1 MRRASETARGSEKK
15 MFPVTRQEKI
25 EGDAAWNKCTANG
38 NGKNA
43 KKKIGREKRMVQR
56 GASKSRSG
64 ERFEPKLRQG
74 CSVAARKKRS
84 LGIAETATAK
94 NVERGKRSGSRQTTE

>member
-1 MRRASETARGSEKK
+1 

-25 EGDAAWNKCTANG
+25 EGETAWKKCTANG

-43 KKKIGREKRMVQR
+43 KKREEEKRMVQR

-64 ERFEPKLRQG
+64 ERFESKLRQG

-94 NVERGKRSGSRQTTE
+94 NVERATKSGSRQTTE

>member
-1 MRRASETARGSEKK
+1 MKGRLH
-15 MFPVTRQEKI
+15 
-25 EGDAAWNKCTANG
+25 
-38 NGKNA
+38 GKNA
-43 KKKIGREKRMVQR
+43 RQMETEKMQKKREEEKRMVQR

-64 ERFEPKLRQG
+64 ERFESKLRQG

-94 NVERGKRSGSRQTTE
+94 NVERATKSGSRQTTE